1 MGSTDGIVILA
12 ESGYAAEVASI
23 CAALGLP
30 VRAIAGTGSALAAA
44 TALGL
49 EAISWTGD
57 IAALP
62 PGPVAITGGDGA
74 ERHTLRVRL
83 ADADRHATTLIHP
96 DATVGLA
103 VEFGIGCIVSPGA
116 RITSN
121 AVVGPGTLINT
132 GAILSHDDRVG
143 RDVTISPSVTICG
156 GVTINDRGVDRCRR
170 DNPAW
175 HQHRDRVHRR
185 RRSRGDEGC
194 PRWYHR
200 CRGTSE
206 TALAGQP
213 KTSIHPWN
221 HLGDKKFERR
231 HRLSVIER
239 TPAARDHRVVDR
251 RVRGDC

>member
-121 AVVGPGTLINT
+121 VVVGPGTLINT

-156 GVTINDRGVDRCRR
+156 GVTINDRAWIAAGATILPGITIGTGSIVGAGAVVTKDVPAGITVAGV
-170 DNPAW
+170 PAK
-175 HQHRDRVHRR
+175 
-185 RRSRGDEGC
+185 
-194 PRWYHR
+194 PR
-200 CRGTSE
+200 
-206 TALAGQP
+206 
-213 KTSIHPWN
+213 
-221 HLGDKKFERR
+221 
-231 HRLSVIER
+231 
-239 TPAARDHRVVDR
+239 
-251 RVRGDC
+251 